1 MKAYTRYRAG
11 LLAGLLILNT
21 LSACVNVHTR
31 KELGF
36 SIPAKL
42 QRFHQ
47 RSQRLWNRSSPWAKV
62 FYVTAALTLVLS
74 PIVGWY
80 VIYHHAEVG
89 HGANQIG
96 LGTSPAPP
104 FIPNHT
110 IDEPVTPITDPTGN
124 EKFVSSNAT
133 EVPVSNT
140 TEVPFTV
147 EDPRRITEAIL
158 TYLKK
163 QGFSI
168 DSIKYAWEQGLYKN
182 ATDQNGCNLL
192 HLISE
197 SKQPNDKAEVVTFLT
212 EQAVNASSIC
222 PTTSF

>member
-1 MKAYTRYRAG
+1 MKTYTRYRAG

-36 SIPAKL
+36 SITAKL

-62 FYVTAALTLVLS
+62 FYVTAALTLVLC

-80 VIYHHAEVG
+80 VIYHHADVG
-89 HGANQIG
+89 HGANPIG
-96 LGTSPAPP
+96 LGPSPAPP
-104 FIPNHT
+104 LIPINHT
-110 IDEPVTPITDPTGN
+110 TTEPVPPITDPTDN
-124 EKFVSSNAT
+124 EKFVSSNST
-133 EVPVSNT
+133 EAPVSNKT
-140 TEVPFTV
+140 KVPFTV

-158 TYLKK
+158 TYLKE

-168 DSIKYAWEQGLYKN
+168 DSIKYAWEHGLYKD

-192 HLISE
+192 HLISKSE
-197 SKQPNDKAEVVTFLT
+197 QANDKPEVVTFLT
-212 EQAVNASSIC
+212 EQAVNASSTC
-222 PTTSF
+222 